1 MKDRLEKLI
10 AEAQK
15 NNATDIHF
23 TIREQQ
29 VSIAM
34 RTIRGFVDI
43 ECHDYDL
50 SLFNYIK
57 YQANLDLGNLSV
69 PQSGNFEMMI
79 NGRRLYFR
87 FSMLATLQV
96 QTAVLRLLNNHEI
109 ITIDDLSVRRDQ
121 TRTFYNWTH
130 LRSGMILITG
140 PTGSGKTT
148 TLNAIL
154 EAIALNK
161 QLKVITLEDPIE
173 IVSPNYLQLQI
184 NERLNLTYEEGI
196 KQLLR
201 HDPDVV
207 MIGEIRDAETA
218 KMAFRCALSG
228 HLVFSTMHCKC
239 ASEAIKRLCEF
250 GLEKHELLD
259 TLSAITNQRL
269 FVSKKRKGRIC
280 LYEILEKQALRKWIE
295 EDQPTAGH
303 IDIFKEIRRA
313 SEEGIIYKKDAK
325 ADLYDFDESVC
336 TISQSA

>member
-1 MKDRLEKLI
+1 MREKLEKLI
-10 AEAQK
+10 CEAQK
-15 NNATDIHF
+15 HHATDIHF
-23 TIREQQ
+23 TVREQY
-29 VSIAM
+29 VKIAL
-34 RTIRGFVDI
+34 RSIRGFVDL
-43 ECHDYDL
+43 ESHQDDL
-50 SLFNYIK
+50 ALFNFIK

-69 PQSGNFEMMI
+69 PQSGNFEMI
-79 NGRRLYFR
+79 VGGKHLYFR

-96 QTAVLRLLNNHEI
+96 QTAVLRLLNNHEV
-109 ITIDDLSVRRDQ
+109 ITIDDLSIRKEQ
-121 TRTFYNWTH
+121 TRIFYNWTH
-130 LRSGMILITG
+130 LRSGMILVTG

-154 EAIALNK
+154 EEIARNK

-173 IVSPNYLQLQI
+173 IVSPNYLQLQV

-207 MIGEIRDAETA
+207 MIGEIRDCETA

-250 GLEKHELLD
+250 GLNKHELLD

-295 EDQPTAGH
+295 EDQPSQDH
-303 IDIFKEIRRA
+303 VDIFNEIQRA
-313 SEEGIIYKKDAK
+313 AEEGIIYKKDAK
-325 ADLYDFDESVC
+325 ADLYDYDASIHTARQF
-336 TISQSA
+336 A